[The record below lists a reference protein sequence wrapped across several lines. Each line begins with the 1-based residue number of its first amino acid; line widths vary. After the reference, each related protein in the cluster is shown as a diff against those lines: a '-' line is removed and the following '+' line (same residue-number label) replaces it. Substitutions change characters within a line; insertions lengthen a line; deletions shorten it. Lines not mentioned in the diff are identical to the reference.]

1 MNRSS
6 AAFMAL
12 IIMSTSVAGCLGESK
27 EIIDEVPI
35 GTWFDEEGNMYSFF
49 SNGFGEI
56 THLNDS
62 YWEIPRSNALDFE
75 VDEFAWERTNNS
87 VSILTN
93 DFFLDEQLIL
103 HEDEEFFKLSGSCKK
118 FVYKSDY
125 IRTKENLSARW
136 SEFNAIESAYYNEN
150 PNVDGCYDSW
160 LRDRAEGNHA
170 KVSMNRAYIGESDD
184 IKLFFRLAPGSE
196 WILDEMISWEIHC
209 QRENLS
215 HVDDGNLFGLVNE
228 MVNNSPTR
236 IVNTS
241 AGYFGYIVPTICI
254 PTQGESDHL
263 SISINSVATTYEVL
277 NYGNDISPGVVIV

>member
-1 MNRSS
+1 MNRSN

-12 IIMSTSVAGCLGESK
+12 IIMTTSVAGCLGESK
-27 EIIDEVPI
+27 ETIDEVPI

-49 SNGFGEI
+49 SNGLGEI

-62 YWEIPRSNALDFE
+62 YWEIDYSASFE
-75 VDEFAWERTNNS
+75 VDEFAWERTNDS

-103 HEDEEFFKLSGSCKK
+103 HEDEEYFKLSGSCKK
-118 FVYKSDY
+118 FIYKSDY

-150 PNVDGCYDSW
+150 PNVDECYDSW
-160 LRDRAEGNHA
+160 LRDQAEGNHA
-170 KVSMNRAYIGESDD
+170 KVSMMSAYVGDSDD
-184 IKLFFRLAPGSE
+184 ITFFFRLASGSE
-196 WILDEMISWEIHC
+196 YILDEMISWEIYC

-228 MVNNSPTR
+228 MANNSPTR
-236 IVNTS
+236 IVNS
-241 AGYFGYIVPTICI
+241 ATGYIGHIVPTICI
-254 PTQGESDHL
+254 PTQEERDQL
-263 SISINSVATTYEVL
+263 YIYTNSGATTYEVL
-277 NYGNDISPGVVIV
+277 NYGSDVSPGAVIV

>member
-12 IIMSTSVAGCLGESK
+12 IIMTTSVAGCLGESK

-103 HEDEEFFKLSGSCKK
+103 HEDEEYFKLSGSCKK

-125 IRTKENLSARW
+125 IRTKENLSAWW

-150 PNVDGCYDSW
+150 PNIDRCYDSW
-160 LRDRAEGNHA
+160 LREQVPDGA
-170 KVSMNRAYIGESDD
+170 KKIMISHIVIDSNNSIYL
-184 IKLFFRLAPGSE
+184 LFELAPGSG
-196 WILDEMISWEIHC
+196 WTLDEMITWEISC
-209 QRENLS
+209 QRENS
-215 HVDDGNLFGLVNE
+215 SYSDGGNFTGLVLLAG
-228 MVNNSPTR
+228 NNSQTK
-236 IVNTS
+236 IVNTGTLYS
-241 AGYFGYIVPTICI
+241 ASIVLQNCVPASNHDDELLI
-254 PTQGESDHL
+254 QAVGL
-263 SISINSVATTYEVL
+263 TYELL
-277 NYGNDISPGVVIV
+277 NYGSDVSPGVVIV

>member
-1 MNRSS
+1 MNRSN

-12 IIMSTSVAGCLGESK
+12 IIMTTSVAGCLGESK
-27 EIIDEVPI
+27 ERIDEVPI

-62 YWEIPRSNALDFE
+62 YWEFDYSASFE
-75 VDEFAWERTNNS
+75 VDEFAWERTNDS

-103 HEDEEFFKLSGSCKK
+103 HEDEEYFKLSGSCKK

-160 LRDRAEGNHA
+160 LRNQAEEHFA
-170 KVSMNRAYIGESDD
+170 KVNIKQAYVGDSDD
-184 IKLFFRLAPGSE
+184 IMLFFSLAPGSE

-254 PTQGESDHL
+254 PTQDESDRL
-263 SISINSVATTYEVL
+263 YLYVGSMTTYEVL
-277 NYGNDISPGVVIV
+277 TYQNNNPGTTIA